1 MNLAS
6 CLAESPGRPVGNLGR
21 LDPQC
26 LPDPLQLD
34 DLDALLAV
42 SADWIVEPR
51 VPAPC
56 SGGSTKS
63 VLPVQQN
70 RSEEE
75 RKLAVTRETQKR
87 FRDRKKV
94 HLFKAS
100 ACSQMWLSAELY
112 LISFRPSRSTLKL
125 TWPQQ
130 KPSWQFR
137 SSGRNTYRPELL
149 CLSEVQHSAK
159 PTSMCMHT

>member
-6 CLAESPGRPVGNLGR
+6 CLAESPGRPVGNLGQ

-42 SADWIVEPR
+42 SADWIVEPLQVDLR

-63 VLPVQQN
+63 ALPVQQS

-94 HLFKAS
+94 HLFIPS
-100 ACSQMWLSAELY
+100 ACSQM
-112 LISFRPSRSTLKL
+112 
-125 TWPQQ
+125 
-130 KPSWQFR
+130 
-137 SSGRNTYRPELL
+137 
-149 CLSEVQHSAK
+149 
-159 PTSMCMHT
+159 